1 MCVSVDS
8 TEFQH
13 NFCLLLAGK
22 TLIMRQRFEQQ
33 MNLRTVAI
41 SEVKF
46 PLKSR
51 DELPPVLMALQYI
64 FVTPQLNKKVFE
76 LLEEK
81 ICGGKKK
88 TGRKGMDLW
97 HVLVLAVVR
106 HGLGTNWD
114 RLEYLSNYDQLL
126 RSIMGVHA
134 TAFIEDEKI
143 EFNYQ
148 TILDNV
154 SLIDEDLLWQINLL
168 VVDAG
173 HKLLKKKEEEA
184 LKLKTDSY
192 TLETNVHFPTD
203 LNLLWDSSRK
213 CLDMVKMLQK
223 LSSSLKG
230 WRKMKCIR
238 KTLKSQFRATSQKVF
253 KGRDEHQKKQSVKQ
267 YLRQATTL
275 VEKVEDVIKNPPMVT
290 DKEELIMVII
300 AQLVKYKNYVT
311 KFTDQIERR
320 LLKGETIPAEEK
332 IFSIFEEHTEWLT
345 KGKLNKKVELGHLLL
360 VTSDQYQFIVDYK
373 VLEKQRDA
381 SQVSDL
387 CERIKKYYRDE
398 KIKSHSFDKG
408 FWSKDNLATLLNA
421 DIEQVILP
429 KKGRHNKEDKERE
442 SDVEFKKLRNA
453 HSAVESNINML
464 EHHGLNRCMDK
475 GLYGFKRYAGLSVL
489 AYNLHILGNALKAT
503 ATAEEKRREKRRLK
517 LAA

>member
-1 MCVSVDS
+1 
-8 TEFQH
+8 
-13 NFCLLLAGK
+13 
-22 TLIMRQRFEQQ
+22 MRQRFEQQ

-41 SEVKF
+41 SDVKF

-64 FVTPQLNKKVFE
+64 FITPDLNKKVFE
-76 LLEEK
+76 LLEK
-81 ICGGKKK
+81 KVCSDKKK

-97 HVLVLAVVR
+97 HMLVLAVVR
-106 HGLGTNWD
+106 HALGTNWD
-114 RLEYLSNYDQLL
+114 RLEYLANYDLLL
-126 RSIMGVHA
+126 RSVMGVHA

-143 EFNYQ
+143 EFSYQ

-173 HKLLKKKEEEA
+173 HKLVKKKEDEA

-192 TLETNVHFPTD
+192 AAETDVHFPTD
-203 LNLLWDSSRK
+203 LNLLWDSVRK
-213 CLDMVKMLQK
+213 CLDMVGALQK
-223 LSSSLKG
+223 IASLNG
-230 WRKMKCIR
+230 WRKIKNIR
-238 KTLKSQFRATSQKVF
+238 KVLKSQFRATSQKVF
-253 KGRDEHQKKQSVKQ
+253 KGRDEHQKRQFVKQ
-267 YLRQATTL
+267 YLRQAKTL
-275 VEKVEDVIKNPPMVT
+275 LKKVEGVVKNPPVVM
-290 DKEELIMVII
+290 DKEEVIKAII
-300 AQLVKYKNYVT
+300 AELVKYKNHVT

-320 LLKGETIPAEEK
+320 LLKGEMIPAEEK

-360 VTSDQYQFIVDYK
+360 VTSDQYQFIMDYK
-373 VLEKQRDA
+373 VMEKQRDA
-381 SQVSDL
+381 SQVSGL
-387 CERIKKYYRDE
+387 CERIKKYYPDE

-408 FWSKDNLATLLNA
+408 FWSKDNLATLQGA
-421 DIEQVILP
+421 DIEQVVLP

-442 SDVEFKKLRNA
+442 SDAEYKKLRNA

-475 GLYGFKRYAGLSVL
+475 GLHGFKRYAGLSVL
-489 AYNLHILGNALKAT
+489 AYNLHILGNALKAK
-503 ATAEEKRREKRRLK
+503 AKAEEERRKKHRLK

>member
-1 MCVSVDS
+1 MWVSVDS
-8 TEFQH
+8 TAFQY
-13 NFCLLLAGK
+13 NFCSLLVTK
-22 TLIMRQRFEQQ
+22 TSIMRQRFEQQ
-33 MNLRTVAI
+33 MSLRTVAI
-41 SEVKF
+41 SDVKF

-64 FVTPQLNKKVFE
+64 FVTPALNEKVFE
-76 LLEEK
+76 LLEKK
-81 ICGGKKK
+81 ICKDKKK

-97 HVLVLAVVR
+97 HILVLAVVR
-106 HGLGTNWD
+106 HACGTNWD
-114 RLEYLSNYDQLL
+114 TLETWANHHELV
-126 RSIMGVHA
+126 RRVMGVHA

-173 HKLLKKKEEEA
+173 HKLVKKKEDEA

-192 TLETNVHFPTD
+192 AAETNVHFPTD

-223 LSSSLKG
+223 ISSLKG
-230 WRKMKCIR
+230 WRKIKNIR
-238 KTLKSQFRATSQKVF
+238 KALKSQFRATSQKVF
-253 KGRDEHQKKQSVKQ
+253 KGRDEHQKKQSVKE
-267 YLRQATTL
+267 YLRQAKTL
-275 VEKVEDVIKNPPMVT
+275 VEKVEGVIKNPPVVM
-290 DKEELIMVII
+290 DKEEVIKAI
-300 AQLVKYKNYVT
+300 IVELVKYKNYVT

-373 VLEKQRDA
+373 VMEKQRDA
-381 SQVSDL
+381 SQVSGL
-387 CERIKKYYRDE
+387 CERIKKHYPDE

-408 FWSKDNLATLLNA
+408 FWSKDNLATLQGA
-421 DIEQVILP
+421 GIAQVVLP

-442 SDVEFKKLRNA
+442 SGREFKKLRNA

-475 GLYGFKRYAGLSVL
+475 GLHGFKRYAGLSVL
-489 AYNLHILGNALKAT
+489 AYNLHILGNKLKAK
-503 ATAEEKRREKRRLK
+503 ARAEEERREKLRLK
-517 LAA
+517 VAA